1 MVLSSVLVAVVAIGV
16 GATEFV
22 LHMVAQKAMYERDLA
37 YMAEQTASIVTKEID
52 GKLSTLHAIAA
63 RPEISDPTV
72 STDKKVEVLAS
83 QVELAGSLRLNY
95 IDGNGTV
102 YSSDKT
108 SFDASDRPYFI
119 EGMKGNAYVAD
130 PLFTKLRG
138 ELVVIYAVPIKHN
151 GQVVAVLSGTFDGN
165 ELGTIV
171 NGNNFGKTGRAFMVN
186 AEGTMIAHENIELV
200 KQKFNSI
207 EKAKEDESE
216 KGRASFVKNM
226 IEGKK
231 QVKMFTADGVRQV
244 IASAPVPGY
253 SWFVGVQITK
263 DEVYQDVD
271 QMFISVNILAVFFI
285 LTGALVGGYAASRI
299 AGRVT
304 AVSEHMAQMATG
316 DFTVKLSEDQLA
328 SKNEIGIMSVAIDEM
343 QRNVGTMIATIKDT
357 SEELANSSEAL
368 KTESGEI
375 QKLSDVI
382 ASSIN
387 EIAQGTTAQATE
399 LVGINELLGEFNEQL
414 NRMSEHVGNVEES
427 SKTIDAMA
435 AISSDGMEELNQSVA
450 GVSAS
455 FEQFQSQ
462 INKLGAHIKEIH
474 NITKI
479 ITDIANQTNL
489 LALNASIE
497 AARAGEFGKGFAVV
511 AEEIGSLA
519 DQSKDATV
527 SITQLIQGIAKDTE
541 SLIGQSGMM
550 KEELD
555 GQVGTIEQ
563 TIESFRS
570 IIQEVNEIQPK
581 IFDLK
586 GSTIVIEQNK
596 NIIIQKVDE
605 LSSVSEEIS
614 ASSQEITASTEEMN
628 GSIVHVADAASK
640 LNDKT
645 EEMMGQVEKF
655 QID

>member
-1 MVLSSVLVAVVAIGV
+1 M
-16 GATEFV
+16 
-22 LHMVAQKAMYERDLA
+22 
-37 YMAEQTASIVTKEID
+37 
-52 GKLSTLHAIAA
+52 
-63 RPEISDPTV
+63 P
-72 STDKKVEVLAS
+72 
-83 QVELAGSLRLNY
+83 
-95 IDGNGTV
+95 
-102 YSSDKT
+102 
-108 SFDASDRPYFI
+108 
-119 EGMKGNAYVAD
+119 
-130 PLFTKLRG
+130 
-138 ELVVIYAVPIKHN
+138 
-151 GQVVAVLSGTFDGN
+151 
-165 ELGTIV
+165 
-171 NGNNFGKTGRAFMVN
+171 
-186 AEGTMIAHENIELV
+186 
-200 KQKFNSI
+200 
-207 EKAKEDESE
+207 
-216 KGRASFVKNM
+216 
-226 IEGKK
+226 
-231 QVKMFTADGVRQV
+231 
-244 IASAPVPGY
+244 
-253 SWFVGVQITK
+253 
-263 DEVYQDVD
+263 
-271 QMFISVNILAVFFI
+271 
-285 LTGALVGGYAASRI
+285 
-299 AGRVT
+299 
-304 AVSEHMAQMATG
+304 
-316 DFTVKLSEDQLA
+316 
-328 SKNEIGIMSVAIDEM
+328 
-343 QRNVGTMIATIKDT
+343 TIKDT

-435 AISSDGMEELNQSVA
+435 ATSSDGMEELNQSVA

-605 LSSVSEEIS
+605 LSAVSEEIS
-614 ASSQEITASTEEMN
+614 ASSEEITASTEEMN
-628 GSIVHVADAASK
+628 GSIIHVADAASK